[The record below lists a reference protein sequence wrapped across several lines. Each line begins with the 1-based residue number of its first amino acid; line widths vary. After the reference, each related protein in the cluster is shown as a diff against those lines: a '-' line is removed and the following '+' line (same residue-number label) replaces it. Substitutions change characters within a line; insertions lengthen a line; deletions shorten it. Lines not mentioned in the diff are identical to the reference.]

1 MTAKKM
7 LKVLADGG
15 YPARIVPVSRLED
28 IKRNV
33 EGLREQGLL
42 DPLLHETYLK
52 GYSYQP
58 PKEMPDA
65 RYIIILSVPTPQI
78 EVRFHWKGREV
89 KTIVPPTYANAL
101 SIVAKAKETLER
113 SVEQGKGRFVLALFP
128 YKTLAVRTGL
138 ASYGR
143 NNISYVGK
151 QGSFHRLTAFFT
163 NLELG
168 VDDWGERSV
177 LPRCTKCTVC
187 LKSCPTNAIDEDR
200 FLLHAE
206 RCLTFLNE
214 FPSDRPFPS
223 SIRPSM
229 HNAIV
234 GCMRCQHV
242 CPYNKE
248 VRDWTVE
255 GEEFSEKETGYLLKG
270 EFVGDEAKEM
280 ETKLGMSGLD
290 LSVFPRNLRALLDV

>member
-7 LKVLADGG
+7 LKVLADAG
-15 YPARIVPVSRLED
+15 YPARIVPVSRLKD

-33 EGLREQGLL
+33 EGLHKQGLL

-65 RYIIILSVPTPQI
+65 KYIVILSVPLPQI
-78 EVRFHWKGREV
+78 EVRFNWKGREI
-89 KTIVPPTYANAL
+89 KTIVPPTYANTL
-101 SIVAKAKETLER
+101 SIIAKAKERLEK
-113 SVEQGKGRFVLALFP
+113 SVEHGEGRFVLALFP

-163 NLELG
+163 DLELD

-177 LPRCTKCTVC
+177 LPRCTKCTAC
-187 LKSCPTNAIDEDR
+187 LKICPTKAIDEDR

-223 SIRPSM
+223 SIKPSM

-248 VRDWTVE
+248 VRDWTVK
-255 GEEFSEKETGYLLKG
+255 GEDFSEEETGYLLKG
-270 EFVGDEAKEM
+270 EFVGDKAKEM
-280 ETKLGMSGLD
+280 EAKLGRSGLD
-290 LSVFPRNLRALLDV
+290 LSVFPRNLRALLDA